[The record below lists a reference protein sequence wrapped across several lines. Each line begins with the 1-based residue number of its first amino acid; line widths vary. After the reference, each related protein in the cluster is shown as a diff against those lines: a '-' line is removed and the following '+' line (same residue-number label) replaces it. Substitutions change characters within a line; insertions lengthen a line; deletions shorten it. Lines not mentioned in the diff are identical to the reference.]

1 MAKLMRRLFK
11 HSCLYSGVEQCGV
24 TVYLPVPLASCLCLA
39 SVSPPLHRDLP
50 VSLALHG
57 QSTWQGNFQVWEV
70 SDSPEVTQL
79 VAEEEPEPNPT
90 GSKFCAHCVLNQKGQ
105 LEMLKYGKNQNLM

>member
-1 MAKLMRRLFK
+1 M
-11 HSCLYSGVEQCGV
+11 
-24 TVYLPVPLASCLCLA
+24 TVYLPVPLASRLCLA

-50 VSLALHG
+50 VPPALHR

-79 VAEEEPEPNPT
+79 AAEEEPEPNPT
-90 GSKFCAHCVLNQKGQ
+90 GFKFCAHCVLDQKGQ
-105 LEMLKYGKNQNLM
+105 LEMLKYGKTQNFK